1 MIFHTVLFNFVE
13 NVTSENIQG
22 LEDALRA
29 DVANFPQVTFYACGR
44 DLGVSA
50 GSDQFA
56 IVAGA
61 ETAKDLED
69 YLNDPGHKAIAAEWK
84 HFVATRHAVE
94 FESKKYLND

>member
-13 NVTSENIQG
+13 GVTESDVQG

-29 DVANFPQVTFYACGR
+29 DVANFPDVTFYACGP
-44 DLGVSA
+44 DLGVSP

-61 ETAKDLED
+61 ATAEDLEH

-84 HFVATRHAVE
+84 HLVATRHAVE
-94 FESKKYLND
+94 FKSVKYLNS